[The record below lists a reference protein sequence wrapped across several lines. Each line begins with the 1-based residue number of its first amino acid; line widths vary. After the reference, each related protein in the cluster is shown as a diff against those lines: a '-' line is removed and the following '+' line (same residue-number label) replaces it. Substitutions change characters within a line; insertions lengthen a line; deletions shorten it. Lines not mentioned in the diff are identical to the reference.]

1 MTEFRYVALD
11 SQGHEVTG
19 ALQAESRAAAL
30 ARLKGM
36 GMHALGL
43 ESGANGAGGGIAAR
57 SGAPPTPVAA
67 ASPAVVASPGFS
79 LFRKRVSGSDLSL
92 FTRQLASLFNAGLNV
107 GRSLSTLIEHT
118 EQPSL
123 RVALEDVQN
132 AVQSGSTLWEGM
144 ASHPEVFDE
153 LYVNLV
159 RAGEAS
165 GQLGPVLER
174 LADSLETQE
183 EYRSRLRSALA
194 YPILLL
200 TAGFGAVLFI
210 LLFLVPRFS
219 KIFAS
224 LNKPLPAPTKA
235 LIATQG
241 FVSQWWWA
249 LLIGA
254 FAIITLFRWY
264 DRSEQGGLVLDNLR
278 MRIPVIGNIIHKD
291 SIARFCRTMATLV
304 KGGVPI
310 LMSFEVAE
318 RAVGNRV
325 LRQAIVQVR
334 GAVREGEGLA
344 PPLRRTGVFPGLVTN
359 MIAVG
364 EETGNLDEMLTRVA
378 DAYDAEVGN
387 RMRQAVSLVE
397 PAVILLMGGIIGTI
411 VISMLVPV
419 LELST
424 AF

>member
-1 MTEFRYVALD
+1 MAMTEFRYTALD

-43 ESGANGAGGGIAAR
+43 ESGSNGAGAALNGG
-57 SGAPPTPVAA
+57 GAPAPVA
-67 ASPAVVASPGFS
+67 STAVVSSPGFS
-79 LFRKRVSGSDLSL
+79 LFQKGVSGSDLSL

-107 GRSLSTLIEHT
+107 GRSLSTLIDHC
-118 EQPSL
+118 EQATL
-123 RVALEDVQN
+123 KTALEGVQS
-132 AVQSGSTLWEGM
+132 AVQSGSTLWE
-144 ASHPEVFDE
+144 ALSEHPKIFDE

-174 LADSLETQE
+174 LADTLETQE

-194 YPILLL
+194 YPTLLL

-235 LIATQG
+235 LIATQM
-241 FVSQWWWA
+241 FVSQWWWL

-254 FAIITLFRWY
+254 FALITLFRWY
-264 DRSEQGGLVLDNLR
+264 DRTEQGGLALDRIR
-278 MRIPVIGNIIHKD
+278 MRIPVMGSIVHKD

-364 EETGNLDEMLTRVA
+364 EETGNLDEMLGRVA

-387 RMRQAVSLVE
+387 RLRQAVSLVE

>member
-1 MTEFRYVALD
+1 MTEFRYTALD

-19 ALQAESRAAAL
+19 ALQAESRSAAL

-43 ESGANGAGGGIAAR
+43 ESGGGGGAVA
-57 SGAPPTPVAA
+57 SGTAPAPVAA
-67 ASPAVVASPGFS
+67 ASPVPRAGGGFAIG
-79 LFRKRVSGSDLSL
+79 RKKVSGSDLAL

-118 EQPSL
+118 EHTGL
-123 RVALEDVQN
+123 RIALEDVQS

-144 ASHPEVFDE
+144 SKHPTVFDE

-165 GQLGPVLER
+165 GQLGAVLER
-174 LADSLETQE
+174 LAETLETQE

-194 YPILLL
+194 YPVLLL
-200 TAGFGAVLFI
+200 SAGFSAVLFI
-210 LLFLVPRFS
+210 VLFLVPRFS

-224 LNKPLPAPTKA
+224 LNKPLPAPTLF
-235 LIATQG
+235 LINTQV
-241 FVSQWWWA
+241 FISQWWWL
-249 LLIGA
+249 LLIGI
-254 FAIITLFRWY
+254 FGSISLFRWY
-264 DRSEQGGLVLDNLR
+264 DRSDEGGLVLDRIR
-278 MRIPVIGNIIHKD
+278 MRLPVLGNIIHKD

-364 EETGNLDEMLTRVA
+364 EETGNLDEMLSRVA

-387 RMRQAVSLVE
+387 RLRQAVSLVE

>member
-11 SQGHEVTG
+11 AQGREVSG
-19 ALQAESRAAAL
+19 ALQAESRSAAL

-36 GMHALGL
+36 GMHALGIDAA
-43 ESGANGAGGGIAAR
+43 GAAAGAPSSTAVVPAAAPAAGGGGMVLFAR
-57 SGAPPTPVAA
+57 RVGA
-67 ASPAVVASPGFS
+67 G
-79 LFRKRVSGSDLSL
+79 DLAL

-107 GRSLSTLIEHT
+107 GRSLDTLIDHC
-118 EQPSL
+118 EQPTL
-123 RVALEDVQN
+123 RATLEAVRT
-132 AVQSGSTLWEGM
+132 AVQSGSSLWESL
-144 ASHPEVFDE
+144 AEHPRVFSD

-165 GQLGPVLER
+165 GQLGSVLER
-174 LADSLETQE
+174 LADSLEAQQ
-183 EYRSRLRSALA
+183 EYRSRIRSALA
-194 YPILLL
+194 YPTLLM
-200 TAGFGAVLFI
+200 TAGIGAVVFI

-224 LNKPLPAPTKA
+224 LNRPLPAPTKI
-235 LIATQG
+235 LLGIQG
-241 FVSQWWWA
+241 FLSQYWWLV
-249 LLIGA
+249 LLGLA
-254 FAIITLFRWY
+254 ATWFAYKWW
-264 DRSEQGGLVLDNLR
+264 DRTEAGGLALDRFR
-278 MRIPVIGNIIHKD
+278 MRLPILGSVLHKEAMA
-291 SIARFCRTMATLV
+291 SFCRTMATLV
-304 KGGVPI
+304 QGGVPI
-310 LMSFEVAE
+310 LTAFEVAE

-344 PPLRRTGVFPGLVTN
+344 EPLRRTGVFPSLVTN

-364 EETGNLDEMLTRVA
+364 EETGNLDEMLRRVA
-378 DAYDAEVGN
+378 DTYDAEVSN
-387 RMRQAVSLVE
+387 RLRQLVSLVE